1 METDL
6 IIKEFIENCSI
17 NDDENGRYFSTT
29 LDNYTNFMN
38 KYKVDF
44 HELWDN
50 IEQEE
55 KLKYLYR

>member
-29 LDNYTNFMN
+29 LENYTNFMN

-55 KLKYLYR
+55 KLKNIDR

>member
-1 METDL
+1 MERDL

>member
-29 LDNYTNFMN
+29 LENYTNFMN

-44 HELWDN
+44 HELLDN
-50 IEQEE
+50 IYQ
-55 KLKYLYR
+55 

>member
-1 METDL
+1 METNL

-29 LDNYTNFMN
+29 LENYTNFMN

-50 IEQEE
+50 IEPEE

>member
-1 METDL
+1 MERDL

-17 NDDENGRYFSTT
+17 NDDENSRYFSTT
-29 LDNYTNFMN
+29 LENYTNFMN